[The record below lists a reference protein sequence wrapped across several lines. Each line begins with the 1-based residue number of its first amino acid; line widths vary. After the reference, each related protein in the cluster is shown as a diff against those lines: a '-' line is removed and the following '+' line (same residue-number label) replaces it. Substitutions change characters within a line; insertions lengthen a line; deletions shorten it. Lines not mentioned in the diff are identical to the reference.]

1 VISFLQHHPKVAAGQ
16 ILPEENLGAM
26 LIEILELYGTRFNYD
41 RVAIAVDEGG
51 YYFDKLEMQSMNQK
65 VWKQICI
72 RDPNDFTNNI
82 AKASHQVDN
91 IIKVF
96 TDAFREITTRCY
108 MVHERIRAGVK
119 VPWGTK
125 SGSILD
131 AIVQPLENNV
141 RQKAA
146 ELVPRHATLKPSQN
160 SLTSKQPNRRE
171 RRQKERLKKDA
182 DKKRGSG
189 PKSVYDETKDRAG
202 EQRPNVKR
210 GDNSIVGGSKHAP
223 IVLDD
228 SSEATSPVL
237 SSETP
242 LASKKDKQ
250 TDKKKAGTR
259 RSRRVVNI

>member
-1 VISFLQHHPKVAAGQ
+1 MVISFLQHHPKVAAGQ

-26 LIEILELYGTRFNYD
+26 LIELLELYGTRFNYD
-41 RVAIAVDEGG
+41 RVAIAVENGG

-91 IIKVF
+91 IVKVF
-96 TDAFREITTRCY
+96 NDAFREITTRCY
-108 MVHERIRAGVK
+108 MVHERIRAGDK

-131 AIVQPLENNV
+131 AIVYPPENNV
-141 RQKAA
+141 GQNAA
-146 ELVPRHATLKPSQN
+146 EPVPRPATFKPSQN
-160 SLTSKQPNRRE
+160 SSTSTQPNRRE
-171 RRQKERLKKDA
+171 RRQKERLKKEA
-182 DKKRGSG
+182 NKKGGSG
-189 PKSVYDETKDRAG
+189 PKSAYDETKGRQQSVARREDISA
-202 EQRPNVKR
+202 
-210 GDNSIVGGSKHAP
+210 VGGSKHVP

-228 SSEATSPVL
+228 SPEPTSPVL

-242 LASKKDKQ
+242 LASKKGKQ
-250 TDKKKAGTR
+250 TMKKKAGTR
-259 RSRRVVNI
+259 RSRQVVNV